1 MIVVSD
7 TTPLISLLKLDLLDI
22 LQKMYSE
29 VALPEAVYD
38 ELVANAAFQEEAQ
51 AIRDCSFLRK
61 EAVRN
66 RFAVRVLEA
75 EMLLDRG
82 ESEALVLAED
92 LQADLLLVDERRAR
106 AIAKQLGIPI
116 AGTMGVL
123 LEAKRRGYVPLL
135 RPLLDT
141 LQECNIRLSPALID
155 EVLQLA
161 GEA

>member
-1 MIVVSD
+1 MIIVSD
-7 TTPLISLLKLDLLDI
+7 TTPLISLLKLNLLDI
-22 LQKMYSE
+22 LQKMYNE
-29 VALPEAVYD
+29 VAVPEAVYG

-51 AIRDCSFLRK
+51 VIRDCEFLRK

-116 AGTMGVL
+116 AGTLGVL
-123 LEAKRRGYVPLL
+123 LEAKRTGYVPLL
-135 RPLLDT
+135 RPLLET
-141 LQECNIRLSPALID
+141 LQECNIRLSPALIK
-155 EVLQLA
+155 EILQLA

>member
-7 TTPLISLLKLDLLDI
+7 TTPLICLLKLDLLVV
-22 LQKMYSE
+22 LQKMYRE
-29 VALPEAVYD
+29 VALPEAVFD
-38 ELVANAAFQEEAQ
+38 ELAANTVFQEEAQ
-51 AIRDCSFLRK
+51 AIRGCAFLRK

-106 AIAKQLGIPI
+106 AIAKQRGIPI
-116 AGTMGVL
+116 SGTLGVL

-135 RPLLDT
+135 RPLLET
-141 LQECNIRLSPALID
+141 LRECNIHLSPALIH
-155 EVLQLA
+155 EILRLA
-161 GEA
+161 GEI